1 MKNPRS
7 FLLLALLFIISPL
20 ILASSTAAQDEMII
34 QYASRNDVSGIARV
48 IREGGNIDFRDEKS
62 GQTALMRAILSGQT
76 SAVYYLLK
84 HGARTD
90 VAEKDGYTPM
100 HAAAFQG
107 RAEIAKMLIKHGLD
121 PREMHFDKVRE
132 GGRDGGREGGRE
144 GEREREGSGG
154 GAAHK
159 HSTITLKQTPN
170 ANAVRA
176 HLQSMLGI

>member
-90 VAEKDGYTPM
+90 YEPIFRACWGSESRHTETVRIFLEAGVPVGVLGGPGGKMTLEEAARSNKMTTQLIERYKKREKDTEKRG
-100 HAAAFQG
+100 G
-107 RAEIAKMLIKHGLD
+107 KE
-121 PREMHFDKVRE
+121 E
-132 GGRDGGREGGRE
+132 GGNTRSETE
-144 GEREREGSGG
+144 
-154 GAAHK
+154 
-159 HSTITLKQTPN
+159 L
-170 ANAVRA
+170 
-176 HLQSMLGI
+176 